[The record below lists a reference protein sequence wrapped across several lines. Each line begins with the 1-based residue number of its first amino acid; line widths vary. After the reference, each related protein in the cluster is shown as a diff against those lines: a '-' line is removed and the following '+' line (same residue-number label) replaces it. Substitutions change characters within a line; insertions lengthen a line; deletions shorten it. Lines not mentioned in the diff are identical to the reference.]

1 MSEYVFYSSL
11 SCLVVG
17 LHLLSLK
24 LLSYFTEYWT
34 PIVIFAIVTMI
45 ISRFLIYT
53 AMSKTDNPT
62 NVHIILNMSVFVTFM
77 GALFFL
83 KLDDFDIMH
92 YILGLVFIMLGIVF
106 IQTSYTA

>member
-1 MSEYVFYSSL
+1 MPEYVFYSCL

-24 LLSYFTEYWT
+24 MLSYFKQYWT
-34 PIVIFAIVTMI
+34 PIIIFAIVTMI

-62 NVHIILNMSVFVTFM
+62 NVHIILNMSVFVTFL
-77 GALFFL
+77 GALIFL
-83 KLDDFDIMH
+83 NLDDFNLMRYVI
-92 YILGLVFIMLGIVF
+92 GLIFIILGIVF
-106 IQTSYTA
+106 IQTSYKA